1 MSSAADGPPGAR
13 GGTLDAP
20 GTPAPSL
27 RIELVRP
34 DGPASVEEWFAPL
47 WAADKADWPRDPSWF
62 LHERVA
68 LLDQPGV
75 RSHVLG
81 VARVGGAAAGCFL
94 VRMELLE
101 NLDTADLEIWVD
113 PVWQRRGIGRVLL
126 STAEGIARERGRAL
140 LTGTTEA
147 PCGSPEGARRERFA
161 RAAGYEPALAE
172 ARRELELPVDPARL
186 DALETEAGTRATGY
200 RIVRWT
206 GPCPPEWEG
215 GRVRAARS
223 MSTDAPTG
231 ALEHEPEE
239 WDVTRLRRFERVV
252 AAMDREAMAAAAIA
266 PDGTLAGFTEIGV
279 PRATPVVAYQFDTI
293 VLPEHRGHRLGML
306 LKVSNLRA
314 LQDAFPQTRR
324 VITTNASSNGP
335 MIRVNEELGFRL
347 TGTGTVWQKRVA

>member
-1 MSSAADGPPGAR
+1 VDGAAGW
-13 GGTLDAP
+13 DAP
-20 GTPAPSL
+20 GSSAPDL

-34 DGPASVEEWFAPL
+34 DGPAAVEEWFAPL
-47 WAADKADWPRDPSWF
+47 SAADKADWPRDPSWF

-68 LLDQPGV
+68 LLAQPGV

-81 VARVGGAAAGCFL
+81 VARVGGAAAGCFQ

-113 PVWQRRGIGRVLL
+113 PLWQRRGIGRVLL
-126 STAEGIARERGRAL
+126 RTAESIARERGRTR

-147 PCGSPEGARRERFA
+147 PCGSPEGARRDRFA

-172 ARRELELPVDPARL
+172 ARRELALPVDPARL
-186 DALETEAGTRATGY
+186 DALEVEASAGATGY

-206 GPCPPEWEG
+206 GPCPEEWEV
-215 GRVRAARS
+215 GRVRVARS
-223 MSTDAPTG
+223 MSTDVPSG

-252 AAMDREAMAAAAIA
+252 VAMDREAMAAAAIA
-266 PDGTLAGFTEIGV
+266 PDDTVAGFTEIGV

-293 VLPEHRGHRLGML
+293 VLPEHRGRRLGML
-306 LKVSNLRA
+306 LKLSNLRA
-314 LQDAFPQTRR
+314 LQAAFPQTRR
-324 VITTNASSNGP
+324 VITTNATSNVP
-335 MIRVNEELGFRL
+335 MVRVNEELGFRL